1 MHVGG
6 CCESHCC
13 GRVSRECLAASFEP
27 WWPHRCDGA
36 APSTCFS
43 KCVIRRASSPIRLTV
58 STQGVPRLTASPTQP
73 WGGGF
78 GDQRGDAAQRPA
90 PRPPPGDPH
99 GQPAWP
105 RQHVGCVPFRQ
116 DAGSGC
122 FVTRRGQPGQDPAP
136 TPSSSRDPA
145 ASSDWT
151 RTLEGAA
158 PLRGGVAPRGGAG
171 GSQGR
176 QEVCVTCPG
185 RGSAA
190 TGSGSGSSAAP
201 AVLLARGREEV
212 GALEALA
219 GKLRQ
224 RRRQAPAP
232 AGPTM
237 SVLGR
242 AGGGASPGGGAGFP
256 GNGAPAPCRSS
267 RGGRLGRG
275 EGQTRQRPFLSPPE
289 MGSKAKKR
297 VVLPTRPAPPAVEQI
312 LEDVRG
318 APPDDPVF
326 IALGLDD
333 SPGLSQRAEDTE
345 AQREQLYQQSRAY
358 VAMNQRLQQAGD
370 GLKQK
375 CEDLWRAGEE
385 LERDVGQVKQVA
397 LPGATAASLG

>member
-43 KCVIRRASSPIRLTV
+43 KCVIRRASSPIRLT
-58 STQGVPRLTASPTQP
+58 
-73 WGGGF
+73 
-78 GDQRGDAAQRPA
+78 
-90 PRPPPGDPH
+90 
-99 GQPAWP
+99 
-105 RQHVGCVPFRQ
+105 

-171 GSQGR
+171 RSQGR

-201 AVLLARGREEV
+201 AVLLARGREE
-212 GALEALA
+212 
-219 GKLRQ
+219 
-224 RRRQAPAP
+224 
-232 AGPTM
+232 
-237 SVLGR
+237 GR
-242 AGGGASPGGGAGFP
+242 
-256 GNGAPAPCRSS
+256 
-267 RGGRLGRG
+267 GRG
-275 EGQTRQRPFLSPPE
+275 EPGGRGGLPRE
-289 MGSKAKKR
+289 RGSG
-297 VVLPTRPAPPAVEQI
+297 AV
-312 LEDVRG
+312 
-318 APPDDPVF
+318 
-326 IALGLDD
+326 
-333 SPGLSQRAEDTE
+333 
-345 AQREQLYQQSRAY
+345 
-358 VAMNQRLQQAGD
+358 
-370 GLKQK
+370 
-375 CEDLWRAGEE
+375 
-385 LERDVGQVKQVA
+385 
-397 LPGATAASLG
+397 